1 MSPTGIGWAYPCYAS
16 FNFCQMLRNTELC
29 FVVLDTERELGNV
42 AAISLQYLII
52 VTPYNNSRLN
62 FEWNSLKQLRTVEE
76 GGAVQQ
82 RNKVT
87 LRL

>member
-1 MSPTGIGWAYPCYAS
+1 MSPTGIGEAFPCYAS
-16 FNFCQMLRNTELC
+16 FNFCQLLRNTELC
-29 FVVLDTERELGNV
+29 FVVLNTERELGNV

-62 FEWNSLKQLRTVEE
+62 FEWNSLKQLTVEE